1 SGINLVVTEFVKYL
15 ATQIRSIE
23 PFRIGLIAPYRAQA
37 DLIDKLRTSVV
48 LPSDISFQV
57 DTIHGFQGDE
67 CELIIA
73 LFNPPPRI
81 SDSEQM
87 FLNRLNIINVSIS
100 RARDY
105 LCLIMPDDET
115 ENIENL
121 RLIKRVED
129 LCKGQP
135 GWVEHQAQDLEKL
148 MFGNPNYLEE
158 NSFATSH
165 QLVNV
170 YGRPEKRYEVR
181 SETSAVDVQVFG
193 GKGMW

>member
-1 SGINLVVTEFVKYL
+1 
-15 ATQIRSIE
+15 
-23 PFRIGLIAPYRAQA
+23 
-37 DLIDKLRTSVV
+37 
-48 LPSDISFQV
+48 
-57 DTIHGFQGDE
+57 
-67 CELIIA
+67 
-73 LFNPPPRI
+73 
-81 SDSEQM
+81 M

-170 YGRPEKRYEVR
+170 YGRPEKKV
-181 SETSAVDVQVFG
+181 
-193 GKGMW
+193 